1 MTTALSRRKKLVVFG
16 DTPRHLLSFRGPFL
30 FEAARR
36 GHEVIAMA
44 PVEDAE
50 IRRALGERGIRFETM
65 ELSRGPLGSFA
76 AVARDAATITSLATR
91 LRQLQADVYLGYSV
105 KPVLYGPLA
114 AAAAKVPMRGVLFAG
129 MGTSIFNQE
138 RGTRRVVGQAV
149 RSLLRIPLAQCQVV
163 VFQNPDD
170 LAELDA
176 AGVLPPSA
184 RRVVVD
190 GAGIDLASY
199 QFAPLPRGP
208 QIVLFVGRLH
218 RDKGVLELV
227 EAAKLLAVR
236 RPDVR
241 VQLLGDPDESPASIT
256 HKELHGWIRDGI
268 VEYLGYTTDVRPFIA
283 AASTVVLPSHRE
295 GSPRAIVEAM
305 AMGRPIITT
314 DAPGCRQCVVDG
326 DNGYLVPV
334 RHPRALADA
343 IERLLSD
350 RGRLGYMAM
359 RARLRAEQRFDARI
373 VTDAMLDALA
383 L

>member
-1 MTTALSRRKKLVVFG
+1 MTTALARRKKLVVFG
-16 DTPRHLLSFRGPFL
+16 DTPQHLLSFRGPFL

-36 GHEVIAMA
+36 GHDVVAMA
-44 PVEDAE
+44 PEEDASV
-50 IRRALGERGIRFETM
+50 RRELGEHGVRYETM
-65 ELSRGPLGSFA
+65 ELARDPVVSFGA
-76 AVARDAATITSLATR
+76 LARDAATIAALAAR
-91 LRQLQADVYLGYSV
+91 LRQLRADVYLGYSV

-114 AAAAKVPMRGVLFAG
+114 AAAAKVPLRGVLFAG
-129 MGTSIFNQE
+129 MGTSIFDHE
-138 RGTRRVVGQAV
+138 RGNSRVRGQAV

-176 AGVLPPSA
+176 AGVLPASA
-184 RRVVVD
+184 RRVVV
-190 GAGIDLASY
+190 GGTGVDLTSY
-199 QFAPLPRGP
+199 HFAPLPKGP
-208 QIVLFVGRLH
+208 QRVLFVGRLH

-227 EAAKLLAVR
+227 EAARQLRVR

-241 VQLLGDPDESPASIT
+241 VQLLGDPDDSPASIT

-268 VEYLGYTTDVRPFIA
+268 VEYLGYTADVRPFIA
-283 AASTVVLPSHRE
+283 AASTIVLPSHRE
-295 GSPRAIVEAM
+295 GSPRAVVEAM

-314 DAPGCRQCVVDG
+314 DVPGCRQCVVDG

-334 RHPRALADA
+334 RHPHALADA

-350 RGRLGYMAM
+350 RGRLGFMAM
-359 RARLRAEQRFDARI
+359 RARLHAEQRYDARN
-373 VTDAMLDALA
+373 VTGAMLDALS